1 MCVRERERMRKEKE
15 NKQKNSPVNPT
26 EKHYLFTT
34 IRTKYLGEM
43 SVSCQQHRIHYNLS
57 SDIKYVYRLWA
68 SPWQIISERKLF
80 SHNTPCSLIHSD
92 PPPPRHVAAT
102 PHRGSPQCDEVPAL
116 PGTCCSLMTVTKM
129 YTDLYSSHHH
139 PLI

>member
-1 MCVRERERMRKEKE
+1 MCVRERENEKRERKQTKKKLPCESNRE
-15 NKQKNSPVNPT
+15 TLS
-26 EKHYLFTT
+26 FTT

-57 SDIKYVYRLWA
+57 SEIKYVYRLWA

-92 PPPPRHVAAT
+92 PPPPRRVAAT
-102 PHRGSPQCDEVPAL
+102 PHRGSLQCDEVPAP

-129 YTDLYSSHHH
+129 YTDLYSSYHH